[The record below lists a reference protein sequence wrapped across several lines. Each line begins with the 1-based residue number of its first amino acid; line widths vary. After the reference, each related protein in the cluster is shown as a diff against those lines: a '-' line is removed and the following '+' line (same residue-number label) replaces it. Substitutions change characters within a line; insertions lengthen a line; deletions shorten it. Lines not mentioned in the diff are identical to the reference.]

1 MPTETVT
8 IGPPISL
15 VQNVVYAL
23 PPRAGRIHALA
34 AIEISVD
41 GVAWDA
47 LTGAE
52 TVGADIASGFVRCT
66 TANTTAIF
74 KAY

>member
-1 MPTETVT
+1 MPTETVS

-15 VQNVVYAL
+15 TQNVAYAL

-41 GVAWDA
+41 GAAWDT

-52 TVGADIASGFVRCT
+52 TVGADCSSGFVRCT
-66 TANTTAIF
+66 TANTTVIF

>member
-1 MPTETVT
+1 VPTETVT
-8 IGPPISL
+8 IGPPI
-15 VQNVVYAL
+15 VITQNVVYAM

-41 GVAWDA
+41 GIAWDA

-52 TVGADIASGFVRCT
+52 TVGADVASGFVRCT
-66 TANTTAIF
+66 TANTTVMF